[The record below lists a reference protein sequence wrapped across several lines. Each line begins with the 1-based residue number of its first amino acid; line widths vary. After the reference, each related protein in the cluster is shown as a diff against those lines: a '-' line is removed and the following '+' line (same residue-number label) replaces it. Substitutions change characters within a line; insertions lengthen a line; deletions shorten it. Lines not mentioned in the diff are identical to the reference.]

1 MNSAVLTGESIK
13 TSANA
18 CILTI
23 SLNGGAKETR
33 AIDAIDGSA
42 NTQDLPIDGDVAGV
56 KAGTIE
62 WREWRISA
70 GIRGS

>member
-1 MNSAVLTGESIK
+1 MQ
-13 TSANA
+13 
-18 CILTI
+18 
-23 SLNGGAKETR
+23 LNGGANKTHV
-33 AIDAIDGSA
+33 IDGSV
-42 NTQDLPIDGDVAGV
+42 NTQDLPIDGDVTGV